1 MSVGV
6 SHWVLIIFRGGIN
19 IASWAL
25 PISGYFLKKPVNCV
39 YGRVDNS
46 HKTMERWL
54 TDVWIGSNVFFVR
67 ILVLSWM
74 LDWILGYLFIYCFRK
89 PLVWCV
95 CVCVCVYVYVHS
107 LTCMCLFE
115 SVFMCVTW
123 KWLKNFA
130 KRSILITLCT
140 QFPNWT
146 TGNILL
152 KEAGKTDNFQKI
164 ISCSY
169 SSSFK

>member
-1 MSVGV
+1 MRGFNKETMSMSVGV

-74 LDWILGYLFIYCFRK
+74 LDWILGYLFIYCFWK

-95 CVCVCVYVYVHS
+95 CVCVCV
-107 LTCMCLFE
+107 CMCMCTRSLVCAYLSQCSCASPE
-115 SVFMCVTW
+115 NDWKILPKEVFW
-123 KWLKNFA
+123 
-130 KRSILITLCT
+130 
-140 QFPNWT
+140 
-146 TGNILL
+146 
-152 KEAGKTDNFQKI
+152 
-164 ISCSY
+164 
-169 SSSFK
+169 